1 MKKSILALVI
11 AAAGLLCVCACSS
24 TPPPPEKTDV
34 DVSKMS
40 PEERENYEAEQRA
53 KQRVAEKQRMIPAK
67 THKGTQV
74 TGEKTP
80 LFQRH
85 SVEKRKKLGDTTR
98 PVLLNDDSSIFKWRD
113 GSGRRSDKLREQQ
126 EARRESYTD

>member
-24 TPPPPEKTDV
+24 TPLPPEKTDV

-40 PEERENYEAEQRA
+40 PEEREIYEAEQRA
-53 KQRVAEKQRMIPAK
+53 KQRAAEKQRMIPAK
-67 THKGTQV
+67 SHKGTQV

-80 LFQRH
+80 LFQRN

>member
-40 PEERENYEAEQRA
+40 PEEREIYEAEQRA
-53 KQRVAEKQRMIPAK
+53 KQRAAEKQRMIPAK
-67 THKGTQV
+67 SHKGTQV

-80 LFQRH
+80 LFQRN

-98 PVLLNDDSSIFKWRD
+98 PVLLKDDSSIFKWRD

>member
-67 THKGTQV
+67 SHKGTQV

-80 LFQRH
+80 LFQRN

-113 GSGRRSDKLREQQ
+113 GGRRSDKLREQQ
-126 EARRESYTD
+126 EKRRESYTD

>member
-11 AAAGLLCVCACSS
+11 AAAGLICVCSCSS

-67 THKGTQV
+67 SHKGTQV

-113 GSGRRSDKLREQQ
+113 GGRRSDKLREQQ
-126 EARRESYTD
+126 QKRRESYTD

>member
-11 AAAGLLCVCACSS
+11 AAAGLLCVSACSS
-24 TPPPPEKTDV
+24 TPQPPEKPDA

-67 THKGTQV
+67 SHKGTQV

-80 LFQRH
+80 LFQRN

-113 GSGRRSDKLREQQ
+113 GGRRSDKLREQQ
-126 EARRESYTD
+126 QKRRESYTD

>member
-1 MKKSILALVI
+1 MKKSILSLVI
-11 AAAGLLCVCACSS
+11 AAAGLLCVCSCSS

-67 THKGTQV
+67 SHKGTQV

-80 LFQRH
+80 LFQRN

-113 GSGRRSDKLREQQ
+113 GGRRSDKLREQQ
-126 EARRESYTD
+126 QKRRESSTD